1 MDKKGDNMN
10 NIFNNLMLTVL
21 TVGLF
26 TLVNILI
33 KQVKEYTNKN
43 IKNERAKKAIE
54 KALEVVTLAVN
65 TTNQTFVKDLKDKD
79 GFDKAAMEDAYNAS
93 KKAVLDMLDKE
104 TKDILNEEFENTDLF
119 LNNAI
124 ESKVWEIKN
133 K

>member
-1 MDKKGDNMN
+1 MD
-10 NIFNNLMLTVL
+10 NIFNNLILTVL

-26 TLVNILI
+26 ALIKILI
-33 KQVKEYTNKN
+33 EQVREYTNKN
-43 IKNERAKKAIE
+43 IKNEKAKKAIE

-65 TTNQTFVKDLKDKD
+65 TTNQTFVKDLKEKD

-104 TKDILNEEFENTDLF
+104 TKDILENEFANTDLF

-124 ESKVWEIKN
+124 ESRVWEIKN

>member
-1 MDKKGDNMN
+1 MN
-10 NIFNNLMLTVL
+10 NIFNNLMLTIL
-21 TVGLF
+21 TIGLF
-26 TLVNILI
+26 ALIKILI
-33 KQVKEYTNKN
+33 GQVKEYTNKN
-43 IKNERAKKAIE
+43 IKNEKAKKAIE

-65 TTNQTFVKDLKDKD
+65 TTNQTFVKELKEKD

-93 KKAVLDMLDKE
+93 KKAVIDMLDKE

>member
-1 MDKKGDNMN
+1 MN
-10 NIFNNLMLTVL
+10 NIFNNLMLIVL
-21 TVGLF
+21 TIGLF
-26 TLVNILI
+26 ALIKILI
-33 KQVKEYTNKN
+33 EQVKNYTNKN
-43 IKNERAKKAIE
+43 IKNEKAKKAIE

-79 GFDKAAMEDAYNAS
+79 SFDKRAMEEAYNAS
-93 KKAVLDMLDKE
+93 KKATLDMLDKE
-104 TKDILNEEFENTDLF
+104 TKDILEDEFANTDLF

>member
-1 MDKKGDNMN
+1 MN

-21 TVGLF
+21 TIGLF
-26 TLVNILI
+26 ALIKILI
-33 KQVKEYTNKN
+33 EQVKEYTNKN

-104 TKDILNEEFENTDLF
+104 TKEILEDEFANTDLF

>member
-1 MDKKGDNMN
+1 MD

-26 TLVNILI
+26 ALIKILI
-33 KQVKEYTNKN
+33 EQVKEYTNKN

-54 KALEVVTLAVN
+54 KALEVVALAVN
-65 TTNQTFVKDLKDKD
+65 TTNQTFVKDLKEKN
-79 GFDKAAMEDAYNAS
+79 GFDKAAMEDAYNS
-93 KKAVLDMLDKE
+93 TKKAILDMLDKE
-104 TKDILNEEFENTDLF
+104 TKDILEDEFANTDLF

>member
-1 MDKKGDNMN
+1 MN
-10 NIFNNLMLTVL
+10 NVFNNLMLTVL

-26 TLVNILI
+26 ALIKILI
-33 KQVKEYTNKN
+33 GQVKEYTDKN

-79 GFDKAAMEDAYNAS
+79 SFDKRAMEEAYNAS

-104 TKDILNEEFENTDLF
+104 TKDILEEEFSNTDLF

>member
-1 MDKKGDNMN
+1 MN
-10 NIFNNLMLTVL
+10 NIFNNLMLTIL
-21 TVGLF
+21 AVGLLA
-26 TLVNILI
+26 LVDTVTR
-33 KQVKEYTNKN
+33 QVREYTNKN

-79 GFDKAAMEDAYNAS
+79 GFDKRAMEEAYNS
-93 KKAVLDMLDKE
+93 TKKAILDMLDNE
-104 TKDILNEEFENTDLF
+104 TKDILNQEFKNTDLF

>member
-1 MDKKGDNMN
+1 MN

-21 TVGLF
+21 TIGLF
-26 TLVNILI
+26 ALIKILI
-33 KQVKEYTNKN
+33 GQIKEYTNKN
-43 IKNERAKKAIE
+43 IKNEKAKKAIE

-65 TTNQTFVKDLKDKD
+65 TTNQTFVKELKEKD
-79 GFDKAAMEDAYNAS
+79 GFDKLAMEDAYNAS

-104 TKDILNEEFENTDLF
+104 TKEILNEEFANTDLF

>member
-1 MDKKGDNMN
+1 MN

-43 IKNERAKKAIE
+43 IKNERAKKAID
-54 KALEVVTLAVN
+54 KALELVTLAVN
-65 TTNQTFVKDLKDKD
+65 TTNQTFVKELKDTESFGLD
-79 GFDKAAMEDAYNAS
+79 EAEEAFNAS
-93 KKAVLDMLDKE
+93 KKAVVDMLDDE
-104 TKDILNEEFENTDLF
+104 TKKILDEEFANTDKF
-119 LNNAI
+119 LNQAI
-124 ESKVWEIKN
+124 ESKVWESK

>member
-1 MDKKGDNMN
+1 MN

-21 TVGLF
+21 TVSLF
-26 TLVNILI
+26 ALIKILI
-33 KQVKEYTNKN
+33 EQVKEYTNKN

-79 GFDKAAMEDAYNAS
+79 GFDKAAMEDAFNAS
-93 KKAVLDMLDKE
+93 KKAVIDMLDKE
-104 TKDILNEEFENTDLF
+104 TKDILENEFANTDLF

>member
-1 MDKKGDNMN
+1 MD

-21 TVGLF
+21 TIGLF
-26 TLVNILI
+26 ALI
-33 KQVKEYTNKN
+33 KVLIGQVKEYTNKN

-93 KKAVLDMLDKE
+93 KKAVIDMLDKE
-104 TKDILNEEFENTDLF
+104 TKDILNEEFANTDLF

>member
-1 MDKKGDNMN
+1 MCIRDS
-10 NIFNNLMLTVL
+10 
-21 TVGLF
+21 
-26 TLVNILI
+26 
-33 KQVKEYTNKN
+33 KN
-43 IKNERAKKAIE
+43 IKNERAKKSIE

-65 TTNQTFVKDLKDKD
+65 TTNQTFVKELKEKD
-79 GFDKAAMEDAYNAS
+79 SFDKRAMEDAYNAS

-104 TKDILNEEFENTDLF
+104 TKDILENEFANTDLF

>member
-1 MDKKGDNMN
+1 MD
-10 NIFNNLMLTVL
+10 NIFNNLILTVL

-26 TLVNILI
+26 ALIKILI
-33 KQVKEYTNKN
+33 GQVKEYTNKN

-65 TTNQTFVKDLKDKD
+65 TTNQTFVKELKDKD
-79 GFDKAAMEDAYNAS
+79 GFDKAAMEEAYNAS

-104 TKDILNEEFENTDLF
+104 TKDILEEEFANTDLF

>member
-1 MDKKGDNMN
+1 MDNV
-10 NIFNNLMLTVL
+10 FNNLMLTVL
-21 TVGLF
+21 TIGLF
-26 TLVNILI
+26 ALIKILI
-33 KQVKEYTNKN
+33 EQVKEYTNKN

-79 GFDKAAMEDAYNAS
+79 SFDKRAMEEAYNAS

-104 TKDILNEEFENTDLF
+104 TKDILENEFANTDLF

>member
-1 MDKKGDNMN
+1 MN

-21 TVGLF
+21 TIGLF
-26 TLVNILI
+26 ALIKILI
-33 KQVKEYTNKN
+33 EQVKEYTNKN
-43 IKNERAKKAIE
+43 IKNEKAKKAIE

-79 GFDKAAMEDAYNAS
+79 GFDKIAMEDAYNAS

-104 TKDILNEEFENTDLF
+104 TKDLLEEEFANTDLF

>member
-1 MDKKGDNMN
+1 MN

-26 TLVNILI
+26 ALIKILI
-33 KQVKEYTNKN
+33 EQVKEYTNKN

-65 TTNQTFVKDLKDKD
+65 TTNQTFVKELKEKD
-79 GFDKAAMEDAYNAS
+79 GFDKLAMEDAYNAS

-104 TKDILNEEFENTDLF
+104 TKEILNEEFANTDLF

-133 K
+133 NPRYGKLK

>member
-1 MDKKGDNMN
+1 MN

-26 TLVNILI
+26 ALIKILI
-33 KQVKEYTNKN
+33 EQVKEYTNKN

-65 TTNQTFVKDLKDKD
+65 TTNQTFVKELKDKN
-79 GFDKAAMEDAYNAS
+79 GFTKNEAEEAYNAS

-104 TKDILNEEFENTDLF
+104 TKDILEEEFANTDLF

>member
-1 MDKKGDNMN
+1 MN
-10 NIFNNLMLTVL
+10 NIFNNLMLTIM
-21 TVGLF
+21 TIGLF
-26 TLVNILI
+26 ALIKILI
-33 KQVKEYTNKN
+33 EQVKEYTNKN

-65 TTNQTFVKDLKDKD
+65 TTNQTFVKELKEKD
-79 GFDKAAMEDAYNAS
+79 GFDKAAMEEAYNAS

-104 TKDILNEEFENTDLF
+104 TKDILEEEFANTDLF

>member
-1 MDKKGDNMN
+1 MN

-21 TVGLF
+21 TIGLF
-26 TLVNILI
+26 ALIKILI
-33 KQVKEYTNKN
+33 GQVKEYTNKN

-65 TTNQTFVKDLKDKD
+65 TTNQTFVKDLKEKD
-79 GFDKAAMEDAYNAS
+79 RFDRAAMEDAYNAS
-93 KKAVLDMLDKE
+93 KKAVLDMLDNE
-104 TKDILNEEFENTDLF
+104 TKDILEDEFANTDLF

>member
-1 MDKKGDNMN
+1 M
-10 NIFNNLMLTVL
+10 
-21 TVGLF
+21 
-26 TLVNILI
+26 
-33 KQVKEYTNKN
+33 
-43 IKNERAKKAIE
+43 
-54 KALEVVTLAVN
+54 AVN

-79 GFDKAAMEDAYNAS
+79 SFDKRAMEEAYNAS

-104 TKDILNEEFENTDLF
+104 TKDILENEFANTDLF

>member
-1 MDKKGDNMN
+1 MN
-10 NIFNNLMLTVL
+10 NIFNNLILTVL

-65 TTNQTFVKDLKDKD
+65 TTNQTFVKELKDKD
-79 GFDKAAMEDAYNAS
+79 GFDKAAMEEAYNAS

-104 TKDILNEEFENTDLF
+104 TKDILEEEFANTDLF

>member
-1 MDKKGDNMN
+1 MN

-21 TVGLF
+21 TIGLF
-26 TLVNILI
+26 ALIKILI
-33 KQVKEYTNKN
+33 GQVKEYTNKN

-65 TTNQTFVKDLKDKD
+65 TTNQTFVKELKEKD
-79 GFDKAAMEDAYNAS
+79 GFDKRAMEDAYNAS

>member
-1 MDKKGDNMN
+1 MN

-65 TTNQTFVKDLKDKD
+65 TTNQTFVEDLKDK
-79 GFDKAAMEDAYNAS
+79 GSFG
-93 KKAVLDMLDKE
+93 LDEAEEAFNSTKVKVIEMLDDE
-104 TKDILNEEFENTDLF
+104 TKKILEQEFENSNKF

-124 ESKVWEIKN
+124 EAKVWENKN
-133 K
+133 KK

>member
-1 MDKKGDNMN
+1 MD

-26 TLVNILI
+26 ALIKILI
-33 KQVKEYTNKN
+33 GQVKEYTNKN
-43 IKNERAKKAIE
+43 IKNEKAKKAIE

-79 GFDKAAMEDAYNAS
+79 GFDKSAMEDAYNAS
-93 KKAVLDMLDKE
+93 KKAVIDMLDKE

>member
-1 MDKKGDNMN
+1 MN
-10 NIFNNLMLTVL
+10 NIFNNLILTILVL
-21 TVGLF
+21 GLLALVD
-26 TLVNILI
+26 TLTR
-33 KQVKEYTNKN
+33 QVKEYTNKN

-65 TTNQTFVKDLKDKD
+65 TTNQTFVKDLKEKD
-79 GFDKAAMEDAYNAS
+79 GFDKRSMEDAYNS
-93 KKAVLDMLDKE
+93 TKKAILDMLDKE
-104 TKDILNEEFENTDLF
+104 TKDILNEEFKNADLF

>member
-1 MDKKGDNMN
+1 MD

-65 TTNQTFVKDLKDKD
+65 TTNQTFVKDLKEKN

-104 TKDILNEEFENTDLF
+104 TKDILEEEFANTDLF

>member
-1 MDKKGDNMN
+1 MN

-21 TVGLF
+21 TIGLF
-26 TLVNILI
+26 ALIKILI
-33 KQVKEYTNKN
+33 GQVKEYTNKN
-43 IKNERAKKAIE
+43 IKNEKAKKAIE

-65 TTNQTFVKDLKDKD
+65 TTNQTFVKELKDKD
-79 GFDKAAMEDAYNAS
+79 GFDKVAMEEAYNAS

-104 TKDILNEEFENTDLF
+104 TKDILEEEFANTDLF

>member
-1 MDKKGDNMN
+1 MN

-26 TLVNILI
+26 ALIKILI
-33 KQVKEYTNKN
+33 GQVKEYTNKN

-65 TTNQTFVKDLKDKD
+65 TTNQTFVKELKEKD

-93 KKAVLDMLDKE
+93 KKAVIDMLDKE
-104 TKDILNEEFENTDLF
+104 TKEILNEEFANTDLF

>member
-1 MDKKGDNMN
+1 MN
-10 NIFNNLMLTVL
+10 NIFNNLMLTIL
-21 TVGLF
+21 TIGLLALVD
-26 TLVNILI
+26 TLTR
-33 KQVKEYTNKN
+33 QVREYTNKN

-54 KALEVVTLAVN
+54 KALEVVNLAVN
-65 TTNQTFVKDLKDKD
+65 TTNQTFVKELKDKD
-79 GFDKAAMEDAYNAS
+79 GFDKAAMEEAYNAS

-104 TKDILNEEFENTDLF
+104 TKDILEEEFANTDLF

>member
-1 MDKKGDNMN
+1 MD
-10 NIFNNLMLTVL
+10 NIFNNLILTVL

-26 TLVNILI
+26 ALIKILI
-33 KQVKEYTNKN
+33 EQVREYTNKN
-43 IKNERAKKAIE
+43 IKNEKAKKAIE

-65 TTNQTFVKDLKDKD
+65 TTNQTFVKELKDKN
-79 GFDKAAMEDAYNAS
+79 GFTKNEAEEAYNAS
-93 KKAVLDMLDKE
+93 KKAVIDMLDKE
-104 TKDILNEEFENTDLF
+104 TKDILEEEFANTDLF

>member
-1 MDKKGDNMN
+1 MN

-21 TVGLF
+21 TIGLF
-26 TLVNILI
+26 ALIKILI
-33 KQVKEYTNKN
+33 EQVKEYTNKN
-43 IKNERAKKAIE
+43 IKNERAKKSIE

-65 TTNQTFVKDLKDKD
+65 TTNQTFVKELKEKD
-79 GFDKAAMEDAYNAS
+79 SFDKRAMEDAYNAS

-104 TKDILNEEFENTDLF
+104 TKDILENEFANTDLF